1 MAGKTDAAK
10 GKGKGAAFA
19 KWAKID
25 KAQRNMFLAVCGAS
39 VILGVTIVAIVYS
52 VKVIS
57 FNAKLIGEKDKI
69 IKDYTTIQ
77 SNLESIST
85 QVNEMTN
92 NEKLEVVA
100 RNRASD
106 CSTIT
111 TSKMEKFDIS
121 EIELARTC
129 SALRIIPD
137 ALPSLGNLEATSAS
151 MNQLLLWSDPS
162 LNIEGISVADVSEYP
177 MGNSNNDGN
186 EGEEI
191 LQDENVSSDSTLQP
205 IGVSVAIEDE
215 SNKVRR
221 ALDTIERSV
230 RNFDIMSASIEFSGG
245 IEDDDGEYIPE
256 KISLSAIFRAYYSK
270 EVSIEKKS
278 KKICADDASEGCKKG
293 KVTK

>member
-25 KAQRNMFLAVCGAS
+25 SAQRNMFLAVCGAS
-39 VILGVTIVAIVYS
+39 VVLGITIVAIVYS

-57 FNAKLIGEKDKI
+57 FNAKLISEKDKVI
-69 IKDYTTIQ
+69 NDYVTIQ
-77 SNLESIST
+77 DNLNSISA

-106 CSTIT
+106 CSTI
-111 TSKMEKFDIS
+111 SSNLEKFDIS

-137 ALPSLGNLEATSAS
+137 ALPSLSNVEATSAS

-162 LNIEGISVADVSEYP
+162 LNIEGISSADVSEYP
-177 MGNSNNDGN
+177 LGGSSV
-186 EGEEI
+186 GE
-191 LQDENVSSDSTLQP
+191 DEVYDEDAANDSTLQP
-205 IGVSVAIEDE
+205 IGVSVSIEDD

-230 RNFDIMSASIEFSGG
+230 RNFDIMSAAIEFSGG
-245 IEDDDGEYIPE
+245 VEDDDGEYVPE
-256 KISLSAIFRAYYSK
+256 KISLSAIFRAYYSN
-270 EVSIEKKS
+270 EVLIEKKS
-278 KKICADDASEGCKKG
+278 KKICADDTSDGCKKG